1 MLTVQACFRRGRS
14 CSEVSPTRRFESL
27 WVRQVMYSTSRSI
40 CWRAAGV
47 WNCAAM
53 TVSRRTG
60 NSADSGFHDGG
71 RVLEAE
77 CLRAAGSL
85 SRAASESL
93 TAAAG
98 QLLRS
103 GRHRSRRNGCFTA
116 GALSCIDSLAVVPV
130 PFLIGCQLA
139 DEDSEFHES
148 AERALAANGPHTALI
163 RIQEDPDNSSR
174 SGIARS

>member
-1 MLTVQACFRRGRS
+1 MC
-14 CSEVSPTRRFESL
+14 
-27 WVRQVMYSTSRSI
+27 STSRSI

-47 WNCAAM
+47 WSNWNCAAM

-60 NSADSGFHDGG
+60 NSADSGLHDGG
-71 RVLEAE
+71 RFLSAVLEAE
-77 CLRAAGSL
+77 CLHAAGGL

-103 GRHRSRRNGCFTA
+103 GRHRSRRNGCFA
-116 GALSCIDSLAVVPV
+116 SGALSCIDSLAVAVAPSV

-148 AERALAANGPHTALI
+148 AARALAANGPHTALI
-163 RIQEDPDNSSR
+163 RIQEDPDNSSQ
-174 SGIARS
+174 SAIARS